1 MADNFG
7 ILDNA
12 AAVKT
17 LRALEIST
25 GIYAPIAA
33 SDTFDVPV
41 SKTRPAD
48 TTAYAVGDS
57 VANSTTAPTAF
68 EFVNIANRVGG
79 FITIQYALL
88 YSSRPTNSALFDLEL
103 FNGAAAPTA
112 TNDNAAYNPSD
123 ADRLN
128 ACGMINFPIANLI
141 AGSSN
146 KLWVAVAPLGLTIKC
161 NAATASIWGLL
172 RAGTAYTP
180 DSAEVFQAR
189 LVGYRD

>member
-103 FNGAAAPTA
+103 FNRAVPSQ
-112 TNDNAAYNPSD
+112 NAHSSYFCSVIWMRSVDSFRSFRKN
-123 ADRLN
+123 AD
-128 ACGMINFPIANLI
+128 
-141 AGSSN
+141 
-146 KLWVAVAPLGLTIKC
+146 V
-161 NAATASIWGLL
+161 
-172 RAGTAYTP
+172 
-180 DSAEVFQAR
+180 
-189 LVGYRD
+189 